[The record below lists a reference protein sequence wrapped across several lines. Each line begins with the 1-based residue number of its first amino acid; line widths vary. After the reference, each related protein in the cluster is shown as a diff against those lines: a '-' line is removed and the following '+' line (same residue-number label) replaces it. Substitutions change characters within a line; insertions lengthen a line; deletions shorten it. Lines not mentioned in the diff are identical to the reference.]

1 MTEDNLIGNSALWTA
16 VPHPYPS
23 PAGRGDLLPS
33 PPGRRAGDEGQ
44 PFQFPTRRA
53 IRQFCLAAAALLSA
67 PAFALDVPAVL
78 QWSQRVELSPRV
90 SGVVESVNAQVGDR
104 VKQGQ
109 ALLTLDGRV
118 YRARQ
123 AESAAALRRQREEA
137 AEAKRDLGR
146 MQELYNRTVISISEL
161 DQAKLRHAQAQA
173 RVNEAAARLDQDR
186 RDADDTTLRAPF
198 DALVVDRRVETGQ
211 NLVVRLQPQPVL
223 VLAKAGEMVARFRLY
238 DSQIGPLKA
247 GQAVTVVVGSKS
259 YPGTLRTLGL
269 EPVMS
274 KDGPTYPADVVFRTG
289 DVLRA
294 GTAATVKLP

>member
-1 MTEDNLIGNSALWTA
+1 MRKRWLGMTA
-16 VPHPYPS
+16 V
-23 PAGRGDLLPS
+23 
-33 PPGRRAGDEGQ
+33 
-44 PFQFPTRRA
+44 
-53 IRQFCLAAAALLSA
+53 LLSA
-67 PAFALDVPAVL
+67 QAWALDVPAVL

-90 SGVVESVNAQVGDR
+90 SGVVESVDAQVGDR

-109 ALLTLDGRV
+109 VLLTLDSRL
-118 YRARQ
+118 YQSRQ
-123 AESAAALRRQREEA
+123 AESAAVLKRQREDA

-146 MQELYNRTVISISEL
+146 MRELYDRTVISISEL
-161 DQAKLRHAQAQA
+161 DQAKLRQAQAQA

-186 RDADDTTLRAPF
+186 RNADDARLVAPF
-198 DALVVDRRVETGQ
+198 DALVVDRRVEPGQ
-211 NLVVRLQPQPVL
+211 NLVVRFQPQPVL
-223 VLAKAGEMVARFRLY
+223 VLAKAGEMLARFRLY

-247 GQAVTVVVGSKS
+247 GQGVTVVVGGKS

-274 KDGPTYPADVVFRTG
+274 KDGPTYPADVLFRTD